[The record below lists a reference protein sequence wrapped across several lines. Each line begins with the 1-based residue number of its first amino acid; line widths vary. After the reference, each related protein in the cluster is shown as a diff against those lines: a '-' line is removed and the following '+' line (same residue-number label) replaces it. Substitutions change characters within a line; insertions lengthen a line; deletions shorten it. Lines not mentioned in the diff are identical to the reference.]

1 MRTFL
6 LVAIAAAL
14 AHGLL
19 RSRKKSRSTRPSEG
33 KKARGRSHLSGAM
46 AGLLDLMSGL
56 LDATEHVAAVSQAL
70 ATQIPDEN
78 VALLPAEQ
86 IQDEDDDW
94 ETI

>member
-1 MRTFL
+1 
-6 LVAIAAAL
+6 
-14 AHGLL
+14 
-19 RSRKKSRSTRPSEG
+19 
-33 KKARGRSHLSGAM
+33 M